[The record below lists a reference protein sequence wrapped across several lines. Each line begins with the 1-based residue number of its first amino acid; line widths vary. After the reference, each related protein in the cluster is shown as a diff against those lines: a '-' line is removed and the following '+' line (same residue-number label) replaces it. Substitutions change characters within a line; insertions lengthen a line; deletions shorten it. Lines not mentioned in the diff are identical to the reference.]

1 MAKKE
6 TFKQSMER
14 LDAIIEAL
22 DRNEIELEDAIQ
34 LFEEGLQLVKNCDA
48 QLKQFEQRMNVL
60 LADEEE
66 EDAAANEGS
75 ARERMPT

>member
-14 LDAIIEAL
+14 LDVIIEAL
-22 DRNEIELEDAIQ
+22 DRNEIELEDAIK
-34 LFEEGLQLVKNCDA
+34 LFEEGLQLVKNSDA

-60 LADEEE
+60 LADEEG
-66 EDAAANEGS
+66 EDAGDAEV
-75 ARERMPT
+75 

>member
-34 LFEEGLQLVKNCDA
+34 LFEEGLKMDKNCDA
-48 QLKQFEQRMNVL
+48 QLKQFEQRMKVL

-66 EDAAANEGS
+66 EDAGDAEV
-75 ARERMPT
+75 

>member
-14 LDAIIEAL
+14 LDVIIEAL
-22 DRNEIELEDAIQ
+22 DRNEIELEDAIK

-66 EDAAANEGS
+66 EDAGNAEV
-75 ARERMPT
+75 

>member
-66 EDAAANEGS
+66 EDTGDAEV
-75 ARERMPT
+75 

>member
-14 LDAIIEAL
+14 LDVIIEAL

-66 EDAAANEGS
+66 EDAGE
-75 ARERMPT
+75 EE

>member
-22 DRNEIELEDAIQ
+22 DRNEIELEDAIR

-66 EDAAANEGS
+66 EDAGDAEV
-75 ARERMPT
+75 

>member
-22 DRNEIELEDAIQ
+22 DRNEIELEDAIK

-66 EDAAANEGS
+66 EDAGDAEV
-75 ARERMPT
+75 

>member
-14 LDAIIEAL
+14 LDVIIEAL
-22 DRNEIELEDAIQ
+22 DRNEIELEDAIK

-66 EDAAANEGS
+66 EYAGDAEV
-75 ARERMPT
+75 

>member
-14 LDAIIEAL
+14 LDVIIEAL
-22 DRNEIELEDAIQ
+22 DRNEIELEDAIK
-34 LFEEGLQLVKNCDA
+34 LYEEGLQLVKNCDA

-66 EDAAANEGS
+66 EDAGDAEV
-75 ARERMPT
+75 

>member
-14 LDAIIEAL
+14 LDVIIEAL
-22 DRNEIELEDAIQ
+22 DRNEIELEDAIK

-48 QLKQFEQRMNVL
+48 QLKQFEQRINVL

-66 EDAAANEGS
+66 EDAGDAEV
-75 ARERMPT
+75 

>member
-14 LDAIIEAL
+14 LDVIIEAL
-22 DRNEIELEDAIQ
+22 DLDEIELEDAIK

-66 EDAAANEGS
+66 EDAGNAEV
-75 ARERMPT
+75 

>member
-22 DRNEIELEDAIQ
+22 DRHEIELEDAIQ

-66 EDAAANEGS
+66 EDAGDAEV
-75 ARERMPT
+75 

>member
-14 LDAIIEAL
+14 LDVIIEAL
-22 DRNEIELEDAIQ
+22 DRNEIELEDAIK

-66 EDAAANEGS
+66 DDAGAAEV
-75 ARERMPT
+75 

>member
-14 LDAIIEAL
+14 LDVIIDAL

-66 EDAAANEGS
+66 EDAGDAEV
-75 ARERMPT
+75 

>member
-1 MAKKE
+1 MAKRE

-14 LDAIIEAL
+14 LDVIIEAL
-22 DRNEIELEDAIQ
+22 DRNEIELEDAIK

-66 EDAAANEGS
+66 EDAGNAEV
-75 ARERMPT
+75 

>member
-14 LDAIIEAL
+14 LDVIIEAL
-22 DRNEIELEDAIQ
+22 DRNEIELADAIQ
-34 LFEEGLQLVKNCDA
+34 LFEEGLQRVENCDA

-66 EDAAANEGS
+66 EDAI
-75 ARERMPT
+75 R

>member
-60 LADEEE
+60 LADEEG
-66 EDAAANEGS
+66 EDAGDAEV
-75 ARERMPT
+75 

>member
-48 QLKQFEQRMNVL
+48 QLKQFEQCMNVL

-66 EDAAANEGS
+66 EDAGDAEV
-75 ARERMPT
+75 

>member
-22 DRNEIELEDAIQ
+22 DRNEIELEDAIK

-66 EDAAANEGS
+66 DDAGDAEV
-75 ARERMPT
+75 

>member
-14 LDAIIEAL
+14 LDVIIEAL

-60 LADEEE
+60 LADEEG
-66 EDAAANEGS
+66 EDAGDAEV
-75 ARERMPT
+75 

>member
-22 DRNEIELEDAIQ
+22 DRNEIELEDAIK

-60 LADEEE
+60 LADEEG
-66 EDAAANEGS
+66 EDAGDAEV
-75 ARERMPT
+75 

>member
-22 DRNEIELEDAIQ
+22 DRNEIELEDAIK

-60 LADEEE
+60 LTDEEE
-66 EDAAANEGS
+66 EDAGDAEV
-75 ARERMPT
+75 

>member
-14 LDAIIEAL
+14 LDVIIEAL

-66 EDAAANEGS
+66 EVAGDAEV
-75 ARERMPT
+75 

>member
-14 LDAIIEAL
+14 LDVIIEAL
-22 DRNEIELEDAIQ
+22 DRNEIELEDAIK

-48 QLKQFEQRMNVL
+48 QLKQFEQRMTVL

-66 EDAAANEGS
+66 EDAGDAEV
-75 ARERMPT
+75 

>member
-14 LDAIIEAL
+14 LDVIIEAL
-22 DRNEIELEDAIQ
+22 DRNEIELEDAIK
-34 LFEEGLQLVKNCDA
+34 LFEAGLQLVKNCDA

-66 EDAAANEGS
+66 EDAGNAEV
-75 ARERMPT
+75 